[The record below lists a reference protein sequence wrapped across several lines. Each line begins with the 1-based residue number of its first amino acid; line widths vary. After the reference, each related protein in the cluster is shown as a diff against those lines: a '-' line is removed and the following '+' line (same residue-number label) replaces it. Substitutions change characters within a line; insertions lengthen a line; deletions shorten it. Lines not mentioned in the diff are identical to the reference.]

1 MASDLAM
8 DLVIELQRHV
18 ARAGRVVEGDRLE
31 HRDRGGKRQ
40 MKLMTKARAS
50 HLVTLA
56 AGLVLGFTAVGRSQA
71 GRTRPGEH

>member
-1 MASDLAM
+1 
-8 DLVIELQRHV
+8 
-18 ARAGRVVEGDRLE
+18 
-31 HRDRGGKRQ
+31 